1 MEKGKKGQI
10 QRTWQ
15 KKKTNEKLTTLTRG
29 SQIDLYGNYGFDNVI
44 RYKPPFLNES
54 EEIITN
60 RNGKHRFYF

>member
-1 MEKGKKGQI
+1 MEKGKKAKFKEQD
-10 QRTWQ
+10 
-15 KKKTNEKLTTLTRG
+15 KNKKTNEKLTTLTRG